1 MVARDVDVYLQ
12 KTGSAV
18 PLRVALRPMFPDCD
32 STENLTGK
40 LRLLGRPE
48 VTAFD
53 FYAYD
58 FMRLE
63 ELDRV
68 RDAVAA
74 SC

>member
-1 MVARDVDVYLQ
+1 
-12 KTGSAV
+12 
-18 PLRVALRPMFPDCD
+18 MFPDCK

-74 SC
+74 AG

>member
-1 MVARDVDVYLQ
+1 
-12 KTGSAV
+12 
-18 PLRVALRPMFPDCD
+18 
-32 STENLTGK
+32 
-40 LRLLGRPE
+40 

-74 SC
+74 AG

>member
-1 MVARDVDVYLQ
+1 MGWTPA
-12 KTGSAV
+12 
-18 PLRVALRPMFPDCD
+18 
-32 STENLTGK
+32 
-40 LRLLGRPE
+40 
-48 VTAFD
+48 D

-74 SC
+74 AG